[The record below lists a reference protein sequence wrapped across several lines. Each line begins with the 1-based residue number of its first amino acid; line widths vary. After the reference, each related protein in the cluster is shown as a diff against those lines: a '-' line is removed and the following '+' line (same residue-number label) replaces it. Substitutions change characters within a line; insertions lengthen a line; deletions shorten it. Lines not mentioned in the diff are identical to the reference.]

1 MKKFFSILVTLV
13 LTSALAHAAFDFSY
27 TYLGITLGYSFVEGT
42 TNEVMVTPELGSYTS
57 GSSNATG
64 TFYRSVN
71 AQNAVSFP
79 ANKNV
84 VIPDTVEYEGKKFA
98 VTGIG
103 ANAFFATGYTTSSG
117 SYSSSSK
124 QMIKSIIIP
133 RTVKRIEERAFY
145 GAFQSYNYSSS
156 SNTVYY
162 VTIPENV
169 EYIGAQA
176 FTNNNLNITWLAK
189 ACTMDST
196 AFEYNVIQDLTF
208 GTMVEEVPAYL
219 FANNTNITE
228 ITLPYNV
235 RKIGDYAFYFCSKL
249 RRIGMG
255 ESLQEIGAYAFQE
268 CIALNE
274 IVCAATVPP
283 VAAPHAF
290 ENVPINATMEVPC
303 GSVNA
308 YATADEWKYFW
319 YYTETILYKATVLV
333 EDDQQGSASV
343 EYDCAQATF
352 RAAPNEGFKFKEWSN
367 GRTDNPLTLAMT
379 GNIELTATFEAVQ
392 SPQGTEETLIQNS
405 PVKFLQNG
413 QLLIEKNGVLYNAQG
428 AVVK

>member
-42 TNEVMVTPELGSYTS
+42 TNEVMVTPELSSYTS

-64 TFYRSVN
+64 TFYYSTDY
-71 AQNAVSFP
+71 AQDGVSFP

-84 VIPDTVEYEGKKFA
+84 VIPDTVVYNGEKFA

-103 ANAFFATGYTTSSG
+103 ANAFFATNYTTSSG

-124 QMIKSIIIP
+124 RSIKSIIIP

-145 GAFQSYNYSSS
+145 GAFQAYSSS
-156 SNTVYY
+156 STICY

-176 FTNNNLNITWLAK
+176 FAGNNLNITWLAK

-268 CIALNE
+268 CTALNE

-308 YATADEWKYFW
+308 YTTADEWKYFW
-319 YYTETILYKATVLV
+319 YFTETILYKATVLV

>member
-42 TNEVMVTPELGSYTS
+42 TNEVMVTPELSSYTS

-64 TFYRSVN
+64 TFYSTVN
-71 AQNAVSFP
+71 AKNGVSFP
-79 ANKNV
+79 AKKNV
-84 VIPDTVEYEGKKFA
+84 VIPDTVEHNGEKFA

-103 ANAFFATGYTTSSG
+103 ANAFFATGYTTS
-117 SYSSSSK
+117 
-124 QMIKSIIIP
+124 
-133 RTVKRIEERAFY
+133 TVKRIEERAFY
-145 GAFQSYNYSSS
+145 GAFQADNYSST
-156 SNTVYY
+156 TVYY

-176 FTNNNLNITWLAK
+176 FAGNNLNITWLAK
-189 ACTMDST
+189 ACTIDPT
-196 AFEYNVIQDLTF
+196 AFESNVIKDLTF

-219 FANNTNITE
+219 CANNTNITE

-319 YYTETILYKATVLV
+319 YFTETILYKATVLV

-367 GRTDNPLTLAMT
+367 GRTDNPLTMAMT

-392 SPQGTEETLIQNS
+392 SPMGTEETLIQNS

>member
-42 TNEVMVTPELGSYTS
+42 TNEVMVTPELSSYTTRT
-57 GSSNATG
+57 SNATG
-64 TFYRSVN
+64 TFYYSTDY
-71 AQNAVSFP
+71 AQDGVSFP

-84 VIPDTVEYEGKKFA
+84 VIPDTVEYNGEKFA

-103 ANAFFATGYTTSSG
+103 ANAFFATNYTTSSSG
-117 SYSSSSK
+117 SSSK
-124 QMIKSIIIP
+124 KMIKSIIIP

-145 GAFQSYNYSSS
+145 GAFQAYSS
-156 SNTVYY
+156 SNTEHY

-176 FTNNNLNITWLAK
+176 FAGNNLNITWLAK

-235 RKIGDYAFYFCSKL
+235 RKIGNYAFYFCSKL

-268 CIALNE
+268 CTALNE

>member
-42 TNEVMVTPELGSYTS
+42 TNEVMVSPELSSYTS

-64 TFYRSVN
+64 TFYSTVN
-71 AQNAVSFP
+71 AKNGASFP

-84 VIPDTVEYEGKKFA
+84 VIPDTVEYNGEKFA

-103 ANAFFATGYTTSSG
+103 ANAFFATSYSTSSG
-117 SYSSSSK
+117 GSGSSSK
-124 QMIKSIIIP
+124 KMIKSIIIP

-145 GAFQSYNYSSS
+145 GAFQADNYSST
-156 SNTVYY
+156 TVHY

-176 FTNNNLNITWLAK
+176 FAGNNLNITWLAK
-189 ACTMDST
+189 ACTIDPT
-196 AFEYNVIQDLTF
+196 AFESNVIKDLTF

-219 FANNTNITE
+219 CANNTNITE

-319 YYTETILYKATVLV
+319 YFTETILYKATVLV

-367 GRTDNPLTLAMT
+367 GRTDNPLTMAMT

-392 SPQGTEETLIQNS
+392 SPMGTEETLIQDS

>member
-42 TNEVMVTPELGSYTS
+42 TNEVMVTPELSSYTS

-64 TFYRSVN
+64 TFYSTVN
-71 AQNAVSFP
+71 AKNGASFP

-84 VIPDTVEYEGKKFA
+84 VIPDTVEHNGEKFA

-103 ANAFFATGYTTSSG
+103 ANAFFATRYSTSSG
-117 SYSSSSK
+117 GSSSSK

-145 GAFQSYNYSSS
+145 GAFEAYNYSST
-156 SNTVYY
+156 TVHY

-176 FTNNNLNITWLAK
+176 FAGNNLNITWLAK
-189 ACTMDST
+189 ACTIDPT
-196 AFEYNVIQDLTF
+196 AFESNVIKDLTF

-219 FANNTNITE
+219 CANNTNITE

-283 VAAPHAF
+283 VAAPHVF

-319 YYTETILYKATVLV
+319 YFTETILYKATVLV

-352 RAAPNEGFKFKEWSN
+352 RAAPKEGFKFKEWSN
-367 GRTDNPLTLAMT
+367 GRTDNPLTMAMT

-392 SPQGTEETLIQNS
+392 SPMGTEETLIQDS

>member
-42 TNEVMVTPELGSYTS
+42 TNEVMVTPELSTYTS
-57 GSSNATG
+57 GTSNATG
-64 TFYRSVN
+64 TFYSKVN

-84 VIPDTVEYEGKKFA
+84 VIPDTVEYNGEKFA

-103 ANAFFATGYTTSSG
+103 ANAFYATRYSTSSG
-117 SYSSSSK
+117 GSSSSK

-145 GAFQSYNYSSS
+145 GAFQADNYSST
-156 SNTVYY
+156 TVYY

-176 FTNNNLNITWLAK
+176 FAGNNLNITWLAK
-189 ACTMDST
+189 ACTIDPT
-196 AFEYNVIQDLTF
+196 AFESNVIKDLTF

-219 FANNTNITE
+219 CANNTNITE

-268 CIALNE
+268 CTALNE

-319 YYTETILYKATVLV
+319 YFTETILYKATVLV

-367 GRTDNPLTLAMT
+367 GRTDNPLTMAMT

-392 SPQGTEETLIQNS
+392 SPMGTEETLIQDS